1 MAAVEQPHRATR
13 AMRDR
18 SVCVRKPRM
27 QERQELGLTSR
38 YLMERTSIHRI
49 FLNCETQ
56 VEVVNAVSPSCVW
69 VKLPHHT
76 SADYDVRLDEQRA
89 LRPAVGGGERPVRF
103 RYFLAPRLDPQ
114 RAADGED
121 NVVYSRVRL
130 LDTKLKEGRFFCYVH
145 FIDYGEGAWVLADCL
160 AEMPK
165 DLWCHPWQTV
175 PVALL
180 GVFPETADGVE
191 DEAAWSERQ
200 CALLVRTLRR
210 FKRFVARPVVTEKD
224 DLLYEHYARVSL
236 EALVEEADEPL
247 EEDPNRAE
255 ADERPADQEAD
266 LLPADEQKEREE
278 REKKKREQVA
288 TVRSKEISVET
299 EFAFLCSI
307 EGEPIRFD
315 RDVDECTQQPLFG
328 RRNEVCSFL
337 SASITPP
344 FRSPAARS
352 TSRSRGGGNSRTSRA
367 KRRTEETEVL
377 EQEQDDAERL
387 LDELRGE
394 DAKEEAAARER
405 EQLLKWDPA
414 IEKLHDEKLVTKDR
428 ELLLVINSKNR
439 KSPYEFYGH
448 FVKQRPDGDHY
459 AALLEFYEEFL
470 EWQNQL
476 NSFYYLNGN
485 CRSAERQG
493 AVRKRRPS
501 KRGNG
506 EIYGVYGVPDSLER
520 VNYMRVQVVGFN
532 TSTNYEQAKD
542 YCWIR
547 FVDCG
552 GMQIVPLYTIL
563 RLHSRHAARAP
574 MSAPLCLSEILP
586 RPAARQLDAEEY
598 AEAWTVD
605 QRDFFTQLARSDTIM
620 AARFIGFNERNKA
633 PLTYLVAPHFLP
645 NVVYVQDLRVAPADG
660 PPEETVEERM
670 LARGRAFRGTFLRR

>member
-27 QERQELGLTSR
+27 QERQELGLTR

-56 VEVVNAVSPSCVW
+56 VDTGRCG
-69 VKLPHHT
+69 
-76 SADYDVRLDEQRA
+76 RR
-89 LRPAVGGGERPVRF
+89 VGPGERPVRF

-145 FIDYGEGAWVLADCL
+145 FIDYGEGSWVLADCL
-160 AEMPK
+160 AKMPK

-224 DLLYEHYARVSL
+224 DLLYEHYARVRRTSRSRRN
-236 EALVEEADEPL
+236 
-247 EEDPNRAE
+247 PNRAE
-255 ADERPADQEAD
+255 ADERPADEKAD
-266 LLPADEQKEREE
+266 LLPADDQKEREE
-278 REKKKREQVA
+278 KEKKKREQVA

-328 RRNEVCSFL
+328 RRNE
-337 SASITPP
+337 
-344 FRSPAARS
+344 
-352 TSRSRGGGNSRTSRA
+352 
-367 KRRTEETEVL
+367 
-377 EQEQDDAERL
+377 
-387 LDELRGE
+387 
-394 DAKEEAAARER
+394 
-405 EQLLKWDPA
+405 WDPA
-414 IEKLHDEKLVTKDR
+414 IKKCTTFTHQLPPLTVKHLWKEKLVTKDR

-448 FVKQRPDGDHY
+448 FVKQRADGDHY

-485 CRSAERQG
+485 CRLLNGKELEEA
-493 AVRKRRPS
+493 ALKA
-501 KRGNG
+501 GNG

-574 MSAPLCLSEILP
+574 MSVPLCLSEILP
-586 RPAARQLDAEEY
+586 RPVGHQLDAEEY

-620 AARFIGFNERNKA
+620 AARFIGFNQRNKA

-645 NVVYVQDLRVAPADG
+645 NVVYVKDLRVASADG